1 MRSPSSRDAGGCW
14 KTETGKRIGIRATA
28 LSRPFFTRGCKRLQR
43 PVRAPTD
50 QALLTSTFH
59 NSSSPANTPRTMEAG
74 MLQTNPEPKWN
85 TLPKAGCVNRRY
97 PPPAFLVALRLSFS
111 NAGSEPLLCR
121 RFETEMLLRHGPVYN
136 NSPERRAM
144 RRFSMR
150 LPASVRVPGIPS
162 PFVSDTENVSARGIF
177 FYIDRLMK
185 EGSQIEVTMDFP
197 SQVTLT
203 DPLRVRFL
211 ARVVRVESESA
222 VRVGVAAAI
231 EEYEFLRPEPA
242 DSTGLQP
249 GWNFGTTG

>member
-1 MRSPSSRDAGGCW
+1 MQAVA
-14 KTETGKRIGIRATA
+14 ATT
-28 LSRPFFTRGCKRLQR
+28 SRPDGSGVANFYIPQLVMIR
-43 PVRAPTD
+43 PDTED
-50 QALLTSTFH
+50 DG
-59 NSSSPANTPRTMEAG
+59 SPHAT
-74 MLQTNPEPKWN
+74 TNPEPKWN

-97 PPPAFLVALRLSFS
+97 PPPAILVALRLSFG
-111 NAGSEPLLCR
+111 NAGPGSLLCR
-121 RFETEMLLRHGPVYN
+121 RFETEMLLRHGPVNN
-136 NSPERRAM
+136 NSPDRRAM

-162 PFVSDTENVSARGIF
+162 PFATDTENVSARGIF

-185 EGSQIEVTMDFP
+185 EGTQIEVTMDFP

-211 ARVVRVESESA
+211 ARVLRAEPESA
-222 VRVGVAAAI
+222 VRVGVAATI

-249 GWNFGTTG
+249 GWNLGTTG